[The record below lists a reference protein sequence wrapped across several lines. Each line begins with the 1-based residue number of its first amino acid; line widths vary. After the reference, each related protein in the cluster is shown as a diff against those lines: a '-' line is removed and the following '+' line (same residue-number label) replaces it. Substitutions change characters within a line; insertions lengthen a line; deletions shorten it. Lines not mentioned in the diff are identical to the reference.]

1 MQQPGPPNRGA
12 SGGPYATLW
21 RDITSFIFDLRFLQI
36 VGQILFAIILVAIV
50 SRIFTDMLLALDQ
63 QGLTPNFNFFQNRAG
78 FEIGERPDW
87 YSADSS
93 YWQAFQVGL
102 INTLR
107 VVVVGLFSATFLG
120 ILVGVFLLSSNWL
133 MRTISRVYVELLRNT
148 PLLVQLFVFY
158 FIGVLSLP
166 VLTDAIAIPP
176 EGVSLIPLRLAIY
189 AVLLILILRR
199 YPTGERL
206 RFPALLALVVTV
218 GALEFAFAWQ
228 TGHSGWLVADGQ
240 SMRGELGYA
249 PFLVYALG
257 SLLLIGAAWFLPQI
271 LVRFRRDQPDDEI
284 VLSDDGQPTFLGM
297 EYTQL
302 RSFLLALLGGQLLG
316 GLLYYFGLMPDT
328 ALRAEIYPQMY
339 LSNRGVFLP
348 ELITTSRFTEW
359 LAFVGLGLLAAAAIW
374 AYYGRIMETTGR
386 LVPRMRLALLALIGC
401 AVVGWFLVGVEPNP
415 ETVVVSQDG
424 QAVIMPLEDAR
435 AQGLLTLDDERVYSH
450 SPLIFARPER
460 QGLRFKT
467 GTEITPEFMAL
478 FLGLSIYTSAF
489 IAEIVRAGIQAV
501 PYGQIEAARALGLS
515 QSQTLRMIVL
525 PQALRVIIP
534 PLGNQYLNLAK
545 NSSLA
550 IAIGFADFYQIAT
563 TVMNQSGQSVTGIAV
578 VMMAYLTLSLTISGG
593 ANWVNRRFQLV
604 TR

>member
-1 MQQPGPPNRGA
+1 
-12 SGGPYATLW
+12 
-21 RDITSFIFDLRFLQI
+21 
-36 VGQILFAIILVAIV
+36 
-50 SRIFTDMLLALDQ
+50 MLLALDK
-63 QGLTPNFNFFQNRAG
+63 QGLTPNFAFFQNRAG

-107 VVVVGLFSATFLG
+107 VVVAGLFSATFLG

-133 MRTISRVYVELLRNT
+133 VRTISRVYVELLRNT

-176 EGVSLIPLRLAIY
+176 EGVSLIPIRLAMY

-206 RFPALLALVVTV
+206 RFPALLALAATV

-228 TGHSGWLVADGQ
+228 IGHPGWLVAEGTSQ

-249 PFLVYALG
+249 PFLVYAIG
-257 SLLLIGAAWFLPQI
+257 SVLLIGAAWFLPQI
-271 LVRFRRDQPDDEI
+271 LVRFRSTQPEDEI

-316 GLLYYFGLMPDT
+316 GLLYYFGIMPDA
-328 ALRAEIYPQMY
+328 ALRTEIYPAIY
-339 LSNRGVFLP
+339 LSNRGIFLP

-386 LVPRMRLALLALIGC
+386 AVPRMRLAILALVGC
-401 AVVGWFLVGVEPNP
+401 AVIGWFLAGVEPSP
-415 ETVVVSQDG
+415 ETIVVSQDG
-424 QAVIMPLEDAR
+424 QAVVMPLEDAPRPGPPDPGGR
-435 AQGLLTLDDERVYSH
+435 AGVQPFAADPRPAGAPGLAFQNRHGNHAGIHGPVPGPDDLY
-450 SPLIFARPER
+450 
-460 QGLRFKT
+460 
-467 GTEITPEFMAL
+467 
-478 FLGLSIYTSAF
+478 LGLHRRD
-489 IAEIVRAGIQAV
+489 RARGH
-501 PYGQIEAARALGLS
+501 PGG
-515 QSQTLRMIVL
+515 
-525 PQALRVIIP
+525 ALRPDRSGPRPGPQPEPDPAHDRAAPGPARDHSAAGQPVP
-534 PLGNQYLNLAK
+534 QPRQKLQPGDRDRLRRFLPDRHDGHEPVRPVRNRHCGDDDGLPHLEPDHLRRGK
-545 NSSLA
+545 L
-550 IAIGFADFYQIAT
+550 
-563 TVMNQSGQSVTGIAV
+563 GQS
-578 VMMAYLTLSLTISGG
+578 TLPAGDT
-593 ANWVNRRFQLV
+593 V
-604 TR
+604 TRARRP